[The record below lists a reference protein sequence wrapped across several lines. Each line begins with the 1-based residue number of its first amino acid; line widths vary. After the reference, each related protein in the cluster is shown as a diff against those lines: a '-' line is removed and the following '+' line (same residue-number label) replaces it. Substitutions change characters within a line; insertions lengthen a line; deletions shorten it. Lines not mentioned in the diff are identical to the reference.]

1 MPGTATAGDLLGV
14 AAIEPDGLLVRE
26 DGTYVRALEVGAVN
40 PLVLE
45 PAEGERVSAAFGQV
59 AARLPD
65 RQSLQFYVQGTPLAL
80 DELLAADEVFV
91 ASTTREVQPV
101 AAVDETTFAQSGPIT
116 ERTAS
121 RVGVAIQS
129 ELGS

>member
-1 MPGTATAGDLLGV
+1 MLAGRLAREQGFDD
-14 AAIEPDGLLVRE
+14 ALLVTPHGR
-26 DGTYVRALEVGAVN
+26 
-40 PLVLE
+40 VLE
-45 PAEGERVSAAFGQV
+45 APTSSIFW
-59 AARLPD
+59 
-65 RQSLQFYVQGTPLAL
+65 VQGQLVMTPPLEEHILASITRAVVIDVAGAQERTCTL
-80 DELLAADEVFV
+80 EELLAADEVFV

-121 RVGVAIQS
+121 RVSAAIQT

>member
-1 MPGTATAGDLLGV
+1 MGRRRRTTAGLLDV

-65 RQSLQFYVQGTPLAL
+65 RQSLQFYVQGTPLARIRRTNSRCVGFG
-80 DELLAADEVFV
+80 LASQSLPGVGF
-91 ASTTREVQPV
+91 SGM
-101 AAVDETTFAQSGPIT
+101 TFTCTSGPSA
-116 ERTAS
+116 RCS
-121 RVGVAIQS
+121 RLPSRSARHG
-129 ELGS
+129 